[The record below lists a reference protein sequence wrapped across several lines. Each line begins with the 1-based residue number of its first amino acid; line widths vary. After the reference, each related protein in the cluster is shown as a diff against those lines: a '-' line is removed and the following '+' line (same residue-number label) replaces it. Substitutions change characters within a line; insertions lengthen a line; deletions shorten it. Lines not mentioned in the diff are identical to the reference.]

1 MLTKEQKE
9 KNRYLK
15 KKQKF
20 MNKLKKQVN
29 KGNMTVNEYIKELE
43 DWERHNS
50 YK

>member
-1 MLTKEQKE
+1 MFTKEQKE
-9 KNRYLK
+9 KDRYLK

-29 KGNMTVNEYIKELE
+29 KGKMTVNEYIKELE

-50 YK
+50 LK

>member
-1 MLTKEQKE
+1 MFTKDQKK

-15 KKQKF
+15 KKQRF
-20 MNKLKKQVN
+20 MLKLRKRVN
-29 KGNMTVNEYIKELE
+29 KGTMTVNEYIKELE